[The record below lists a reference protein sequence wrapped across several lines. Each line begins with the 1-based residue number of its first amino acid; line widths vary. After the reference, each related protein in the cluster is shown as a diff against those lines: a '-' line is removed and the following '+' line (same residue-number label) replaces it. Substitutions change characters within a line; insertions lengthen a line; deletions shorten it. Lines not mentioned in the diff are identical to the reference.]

1 MRITYPR
8 KSPGIAAILL
18 LPVLVV
24 AFALSFF
31 LFNSFQAKR
40 YYERAE
46 NITSNLEDEINTL
59 EAGFK
64 KLGTTVSTSDQGK
77 RTPETHLDL
86 IKPAKSNISDLE
98 TEYKDLSVPNKAKEL
113 DEKLTSVFELTDSF
127 VRKYERTAQF
137 NKDVYNAYGDTL
149 NNELDNF
156 TKNYYRGGDRVVFIT
171 QTEGIE
177 NLSADAIK
185 KMQILN
191 PSDDDK
197 GYYDLKLK
205 HLYNLK
211 SAFSSLNYYYRYN
224 QFDQAQRETASLTAK
239 TDSLNLELEQN
250 AKKYITNSSV
260 AQDLKK
266 LKEQLE
272 EIDDE
277 YF

>member
-1 MRITYPR
+1 MRIICPR
-8 KSPGIAAILL
+8 PRPGITVILL
-18 LPVLVV
+18 FPIIAIV
-24 AFALSFF
+24 FALSFV
-31 LFNSFQAKR
+31 LYNSFQTKQ
-40 YYERAE
+40 YYEKAE
-46 NITSNLEDEINTL
+46 EITAELEDEINTL
-59 EAGFK
+59 EDGFK
-64 KLGTTVSTSDQGK
+64 NLGTTVSTSDQGK
-77 RTPETHLDL
+77 KSPDVHLEL
-86 IKPAKSNISDLE
+86 IKPAKSNINDLE
-98 TEYKDLSVPNKAKEL
+98 AEYKDLSVSNKAKEL
-113 DEKLTSVFELTDSF
+113 DEKITSAFELTGAF

-149 NNELDNF
+149 NNELDSF

-171 QTEGIE
+171 QTERIE
-177 NLSADAIK
+177 NLASDAIK

-211 SAFSSLNYYYRYN
+211 SSFSMLNYYYRYS
-224 QFDQAQRETASLTAK
+224 QFDQSQREVASLTTK
-239 TDSLNLELEQN
+239 TDSINLELEQN
-250 AKKYITNSSV
+250 AKKYVTSSSA

-266 LKEQLE
+266 LKQLLE

>member
-1 MRITYPR
+1 MRITCSR
-8 KSPGIAAILL
+8 KLSGIAAILL
-18 LPVLVV
+18 LPIFAV
-24 AFALSFF
+24 AITLSFF
-31 LFNSFQAKR
+31 LFNSFQSNR

-46 NITSNLEDEINTL
+46 GITIKLEGEVSTLED
-59 EAGFK
+59 GFK
-64 KLGTTVSTSDQGK
+64 NLGTTVSTSDQGK
-77 RTPETHLDL
+77 KSPDTHLDL
-86 IKPAKSNISDLE
+86 IKPVKSKISDLQS
-98 TEYKDLSVPNKAKEL
+98 EYEELSIPNKAKEL
-113 DEKLTSVFELTDSF
+113 DEKITSAFELTGAF

-149 NNELDNF
+149 NNELDSF

-171 QTEGIE
+171 QTERIE
-177 NLSADAIK
+177 NLASDAIK

-211 SAFSSLNYYYRYN
+211 SSFSMLNYYYRYS
-224 QFDQAQRETASLTAK
+224 QFDQSQREVASLTTK
-239 TDSLNLELEQN
+239 TDSINLELEQN
-250 AKKYITNSSV
+250 AKKYVTSSSA

-266 LKEQLE
+266 LKQLLE